1 MIGEEP
7 LPHYFMPARDTED
20 PGEQDDDV
28 ALPPLDDGDGEEE
41 ENGARDVEDVD
52 DAPVLPDEESDDPF
66 DDSTASDL
74 ETGLDIGI
82 EDKSARE
89 GDEPAEE
96 GIDVGPL
103 DDGLS
108 VRDTYGDAD
117 DDRPGTG
124 GDDDD
129 FDIHPDTRGDD
140 DGGAEGMEDGTEGDV
155 NEEDLP
161 GLDADEEGDFEAED
175 VVAEMSFEADS
186 TLPPW
191 DALRWTALEG
201 AGAPVPCSALA
212 VAGGRVAA
220 GGEVV
225 LVVDEGAHAAR
236 RAGFEGGASAVA
248 ITDGA
253 VVAAHRGQLWIERDA
268 GGAVA
273 PLIGWRGGQG
283 PVELAA
289 SPARLWILSEGSLWS
304 MPPSG
309 GPATQARARGT
320 ARIAATGAA
329 VIALTQSEGGPAI
342 ERLRGDDEGWRV
354 APLGEDARDGGAG
367 SAASAASAARQI
379 AESEGAKMAAGA
391 GGRLIALA
399 NKESVCVSRDGGETF
414 TAIQLPE
421 AAALAFAGESERAPL
436 LVLIAREVDSS
447 AFVVMVPEA
456 GEPTRIAELPPCAGD
471 PASEDDEGG
480 AFGSAAMEW
489 DTSREAVWVACR
501 AGLIALA
508 RARKH

>member
-7 LPHYFMPARDTED
+7 LPQHLMPTRDTED

-28 ALPPLDDGDGEEE
+28 ALPPLDDGDDEEQE
-41 ENGARDVEDVD
+41 ENGALDPD

-117 DDRPGTG
+117 DDRPGTA

-140 DGGAEGMEDGTEGDV
+140 DGGAEGMDDGTEGDV

-175 VVAEMSFEADS
+175 VVREMTFEADS
-186 TLPPW
+186 ARPPW
-191 DALRWTALEG
+191 DVLRWTALEG

-253 VVAAHRGQLWIERDA
+253 VVAARRGQLWVERD
-268 GGAVA
+268 GGGSVA

-283 PVELAA
+283 AVELAA
-289 SPARLWILSEGSLWS
+289 TPGRLWILSEGSLWS

-309 GPATQARARGT
+309 GPATQARSGGT

-329 VIALTQSEGGPAI
+329 VIALTRSEGGPAI

-354 APLGEDARDGGAG
+354 VPLGDD
-367 SAASAASAARQI
+367 ASAARQV
-379 AESEGAKMAAGA
+379 AESEGAKMAVGA

-399 NKESVCVSRDGGETF
+399 NKEGVCVSRDGGATF
-414 TAIQLPE
+414 TAVQLPE
-421 AAALAFAGESERAPL
+421 AAALAFAGDSERAPL
-436 LVLIAREVDSS
+436 LVLIAREVESS
-447 AFVVMVPEA
+447 AFVVMVPEE
-456 GEPTRIAELPPCAGD
+456 GETTRIAELPTSAGD
-471 PASEDDEGG
+471 PVSDDDEGA

-489 DTSREAVWVACR
+489 DTSREVVWIACR